1 MTEGPV
7 VPRITV
13 TSVSGGQSSAYLAAN
28 YPSDHLLFS
37 LVCINEPKAQPK
49 DKKLV
54 QLVSDRI
61 GREFIATAED
71 DTILH
76 TMLDLEQFLGQRIHW
91 VAGESFDDL
100 IESRQGWLP
109 NKKHRYCTVELKLRP
124 MFRWWR
130 ENIGEPIQTNIGFRA
145 NEGARAQRLLERCND
160 RGFLEFKDVVGKL
173 KDGRNK
179 WGTFDWQRPVFP
191 LIADGIHRDQVVE
204 FWKGKPVRFAKH
216 NNCVGCFHRNPI
228 MLRMMWEDHP
238 EKLQWYANQED
249 KGTWRSDLSYDDIR
263 RHRLQVELDFDDFAE
278 CDSGQCGI

>member
-1 MTEGPV
+1 M

-37 LVCINEPKAQPK
+37 QVCINEPKAQPK

-76 TMLDLEQFLGQRIHW
+76 TMLDRAVLGQRIHW

-100 IESRQGWLP
+100 ISQQGWLP
-109 NKKHRYCTVELKLRP
+109 NKKHRYCTVEQSCAPCFGGGVKTSASPFKRTSASGPTKGRARNGCLNAATTGGSWNSRTWWASSRRPQQVGHLRLAAP
-124 MFRWWR
+124 CLSFDCRR
-130 ENIGEPIQTNIGFRA
+130 HSPRP
-145 NEGARAQRLLERCND
+145 
-160 RGFLEFKDVVGKL
+160 
-173 KDGRNK
+173 GR
-179 WGTFDWQRPVFP
+179 RV
-191 LIADGIHRDQVVE
+191 
-204 FWKGKPVRFAKH
+204 WKGKPVRFAKH

-228 MLRMMWEDHP
+228 MLRWGRPPREAAVVCKPRGQRDVALRP
-238 EKLQWYANQED
+238 VV
-249 KGTWRSDLSYDDIR
+249 R
-263 RHRLQVELDFDDFAE
+263 RHQAPQVAGRVGLRRLRRV
-278 CDSGQCGI
+278 